1 MFISTGELSPAL
13 AWFLCLSLAAGG
25 VSVVA
30 FNFGSVITSLYTL
43 GLFLGTVYSV
53 PPLRLKQYAVPA
65 FLIIA
70 TVRGFLLNFGVYS
83 AARAALGLP
92 FEWSPAIR

>member
-1 MFISTGELSPAL
+1 M
-13 AWFLCLSLAAGG
+13 
-25 VSVVA
+25 
-30 FNFGSVITSLYTL
+30 NFGSLITGLYCF

-83 AARAALGLP
+83 ATRAALGLP